1 MPKKRKN
8 IFRTG
13 ARLPN
18 TILKWDVLPLKK
30 QCSATGKTTH
40 CIGTCNALHWAME
53 GTALSRTKA
62 ESLHDN
68 ESTYYGKTLERAN
81 PSQGG

>member
-8 IFRTG
+8 IFHTG
-13 ARLPN
+13 ARLQN
-18 TILKWDVLPLKK
+18 TMLKWDVLPLKK

-40 CIGTCNALHWAME
+40 CISTCNALHWAME
-53 GTALSRTKA
+53 GIALSSTKA

-68 ESTYYGKTLERAN
+68 EST
-81 PSQGG
+81 

>member
-8 IFRTG
+8 IFRT
-13 ARLPN
+13 LTCLQN
-18 TILKWDVLPLKK
+18 TMLKWDVLPLKK
-30 QCSATGKTTH
+30 QCSATGKTMP

-53 GTALSRTKA
+53 GIALSTTKA

-68 ESTYYGKTLERAN
+68 EST
-81 PSQGG
+81 